1 MGVVYLGRDP
11 VIGRRVA
18 LKTIRATAE
27 DDSEQREFNERFMRE
42 AQAAGT
48 LSHPNIV
55 TIHDVGEE
63 VETQT
68 SFIAMEYVEGKNL
81 KQLLKEKVAFSWD
94 RIAEIAMS
102 VADALDYAH
111 RRGIVHRD
119 VKPANIILT
128 NDGTVKITDFGIAKI
143 EASSLTETGQ
153 FLGTPNYMS
162 PEQVTGE
169 VVDGRSDLFSLG
181 VVLYELLTKRK
192 PFQGDNL
199 TSISYK
205 IVHEEYP
212 APQTYDAAIPMELN
226 PILARA
232 LAKDPAARFQSG
244 KDFLAALAEF
254 RTRHAEME
262 MLKDL
267 GEMVAQAEN
276 LGPVSTVESKQT
288 PMPVPAPATGAGPK
302 LGPIGL
308 GGGATSLEDLARRG
322 RSDLNP
328 ALVGPASTSF
338 DSSIPDWSLDTD
350 ALKSPAE
357 REAARRKEQAEAIPS
372 SPGTLI
378 SDLQGRKAKK
388 AAAAPPPPTP
398 IFNEENRPTERIQTI
413 PGPPASA
420 ASQAA
425 KISTGEIPRPP
436 ASAPLPA
443 SAIPTPP
450 RGVAPLNGPVTPR
463 VIAPPTPVRGVPP
476 LASNAASAPV
486 TPVRGVPPLSA
497 SPTPA
502 VPPRT
507 PAPPVAPLPRA
518 SAPPMPPGGT
528 AATLIP
534 AGGTVPPIRPPAP
547 PAPLQAQ
554 AAARPAA
561 PPAVRDLSAP
571 VPQQR
576 PGGPRPAAAPRPA
589 GRDITGPIGSRPP
602 TGVQPIGPGAGT
614 KETLPKSLREALQWD
629 VNKRWAF
636 AVIGAVLVVGVVIVG
651 LLLQRSSA
659 IAGREADDAAARQT
673 LERRKLLEDGT
684 RLLGAGQPA
693 EARAKFL
700 ELVRLAPESA
710 AARTALQQSE
720 LLLAKK
726 QEEERKAAE
735 AGAYLAEARRA
746 RAASDW
752 ARAVVEADGALA
764 VDPFSEE
771 AKEIRDV
778 AQAEIRKQ
786 SRAAQRKAENQIR
799 ALKTSARPKPTAP
812 PEPTATVVP
821 AAATHPTP
829 VPAPPAR
836 VRLRISFK
844 APIAQGYVMIRRND
858 VEIWRRAF
866 DFGRK
871 SGGGSLEGEVEV
883 PSGAGEY
890 KLWVIATDRSVNEYQ
905 VVPLNVGEGRTLALD
920 VGTQKKLR
928 VSLR

>member
-1 MGVVYLGRDP
+1 MERELGKGAMGVVYLGRDP

-18 LKTIRATAE
+18 LKTIRATAD

-81 KQLLKEKVAFSWD
+81 KQLLKDKVAFSWD
-94 RIAEIAMS
+94 RIAEISMS

-128 NDGTVKITDFGIAKI
+128 TDGTVKITDFGIAKI

-169 VVDGRSDLFSLG
+169 AVDGRSDLFSLG
-181 VVLYELLTKRK
+181 VVLYELLTKKK
-192 PFQGDNL
+192 PFIGDNL

-205 IVHEEYP
+205 IVHEDYP
-212 APQTYDAAIPMELN
+212 APETYDATIPGEFG
-226 PILARA
+226 PIIARA

-244 KDFLAALAEF
+244 KDFHAALAEF

-276 LGPVSTVESKQT
+276 LGAVSTVESKKT
-288 PMPVPAPATGAGPK
+288 PLPASPAPPVPGAVPKRGPA
-302 LGPIGL
+302 GL

-328 ALVGPASTSF
+328 ALVGPAPASF

-357 REAARRKEQAEAIPS
+357 REAARRGESETPAPVS

-378 SDLQGRKAKK
+378 SNVQRGMKK
-388 AAAAPPPPTP
+388 TPAPTP
-398 IFNEENRPTERIQTI
+398 PQIFNEENRPTERIQTI
-413 PGPPASA
+413 PGPSTTA
-420 ASQAA
+420 ASDAA
-425 KISTGEIPRPP
+425 KISTGEIKRPAAP
-436 ASAPLPA
+436 PPSAAS
-443 SAIPTPP
+443 IPTPP
-450 RGVAPLNGPVTPR
+450 RGVAPISGPG
-463 VIAPPTPVRGVPP
+463 APQTSAPATPVRGVPS
-476 LASNAASAPV
+476 LQFA
-486 TPVRGVPPLSA
+486 
-497 SPTPA
+497 PTPA

-507 PAPPVAPLPRA
+507 PAQPVPPLARPPA
-518 SAPPMPPGGT
+518 S
-528 AATLIP
+528 
-534 AGGTVPPIRPPAP
+534 PPIRPPAP
-547 PAPLQAQ
+547 QQ
-554 AAARPAA
+554 VR
-561 PPAVRDLSAP
+561 PAVRDVSAP
-571 VPQQR
+571 IPQQR
-576 PGGPRPAAAPRPA
+576 AGVPRAGGPAVRPP
-589 GRDITGPIGSRPP
+589 GRDITGPIGARAT
-602 TGVQPIGPGAGT
+602 TGAQPYATAAAPKPASF
-614 KETLPKSLREALQWD
+614 KEAMRLG
-629 VNKRWAF
+629 VNKRYVLLVIGAAALVAA
-636 AVIGAVLVVGVVIVG
+636 AVIGA
-651 LLLQRSSA
+651 LLHRSSS
-659 IAGREADDAAARQT
+659 IAGRGADEAAAQEARAKKQ
-673 LERRKLLEDGT
+673 LLDDGT
-684 RLLGAGQPA
+684 RLLAEGKPA
-693 EARAKFL
+693 DARTKFL
-700 ELVRLAPESA
+700 ELVRLAPESNA
-710 AARTALQQSE
+710 GRLALQKSE
-720 LLLAKK
+720 QLLAQK

-735 AGAYLAEARRA
+735 VGAYLAEARRA
-746 RAASDW
+746 RASSDW
-752 ARAVVEADGALA
+752 ARAVVEAEGALA
-764 VDPFSEE
+764 IDAGNVE
-771 AKEIRDV
+771 ARETRDV

-786 SRAAQRKAENQIR
+786 GRAAQKKTESQIR
-799 ALKTSARPKPTAP
+799 TLKASPRPKPTAA
-812 PEPTATVVP
+812 PEAE
-821 AAATHPTP
+821 AAAPASAAAE
-829 VPAPPAR
+829 APPAPAPAGPR
-836 VRLRISFK
+836 VRLRVAFK
-844 APIAQGYVMIRRND
+844 APITQGYVMIRRND

-890 KLWVIATDRSVNEYQ
+890 KAWVIAADRSVSEYQ
-905 VVPLNVGEGRTLALD
+905 VVPLTVGEGRTLVLD
-920 VGTQKKLR
+920 VDAQKKLA

>member
-1 MGVVYLGRDP
+1 MERELGKGAMGVVYLGRDP

-81 KQLLKEKVAFSWD
+81 KQLLKDKVAFSWD
-94 RIAEIAMS
+94 RVAEISMS

-119 VKPANIILT
+119 VKPANIIILT
-128 NDGTVKITDFGIAKI
+128 SDGTVKITDFGIAKI

-169 VVDGRSDLFSLG
+169 TVDGRSDLFSLG

-192 PFQGDNL
+192 PFIGDNL

-212 APQTYDAAIPMELN
+212 PPETYDATIPGEFG

-244 KDFLAALAEF
+244 KDFHAALAEF

-276 LGPVSTVESKQT
+276 LGPVSTVESKKT
-288 PMPVPAPATGAGPK
+288 PMPEAPAPPQGGVSKGPV
-302 LGPIGL
+302 GL

-328 ALVGPASTSF
+328 ALVGPAPTNL

-357 REAARRKEQAEAIPS
+357 REAAKKKDRETPEPVS
-372 SPGTLI
+372 SPGTLV
-378 SDLQGRKAKK
+378 SDVQRGVNKPAVTP
-388 AAAAPPPPTP
+388 ASAP
-398 IFNEENRPTERIQTI
+398 ILNEENRPTERIQTI
-413 PGPPASA
+413 PGPVASTA
-420 ASQAA
+420 PVSQA
-425 KISTGEIPRPP
+425 SV
-436 ASAPLPA
+436 
-443 SAIPTPP
+443 PTPP
-450 RGVAPLNGPVTPR
+450 RGVPPISGPAASR
-463 VIAPPTPVRGVPP
+463 VAAPPTPVRGVPT
-476 LASNAASAPV
+476 LQS
-486 TPVRGVPPLSA
+486 
-497 SPTPA
+497 SPTPPMA
-502 VPPRT
+502 PRT
-507 PAPPVAPLPRA
+507 PTAP
-518 SAPPMPPGGT
+518 
-528 AATLIP
+528 
-534 AGGTVPPIRPPAP
+534 VPPIPRPVPP
-547 PAPLQAQ
+547 PAPLASSGPPAS
-554 AAARPAA
+554 AAPGSPGRPAGA
-561 PPAVRDLSAP
+561 PAIRDVSAP
-571 VPQQR
+571 IPQQRSAGPR
-576 PGGPRPAAAPRPA
+576 PGGPRPP
-589 GRDITGPIGSRPP
+589 GRDITGPVGPRQPTGPLPLADSRP
-602 TGVQPIGPGAGT
+602 
-614 KETLPKSLREALQWD
+614 KNYREALRLS
-629 VNKRWAF
+629 VNRRWVLV
-636 AVIGAVLVVGVVIVG
+636 VIGAAILAGVAIIG
-651 LLLQRSSA
+651 FLAQRSSS
-659 IAGREADDAAARQT
+659 IAGRGGDEAAAREA
-673 LERRKLLEDGT
+673 LAKKKLLEDGT

-693 EARAKFL
+693 EARVKFL

-710 AARTALQQSE
+710 AARSALQQSE
-720 LLLAKK
+720 QLLAKK
-726 QEEERKAAE
+726 QEDERKAAE

-746 RAASDW
+746 RASSDW
-752 ARAVVEADGALA
+752 ARAVVEADGTLA
-764 VDPFSEE
+764 VDPGNVE
-771 AKEIRDV
+771 AREIRDA
-778 AQAEIRKQ
+778 AQAEIKKQ
-786 SRAAQRKAENQIR
+786 GRAAQKKAESQIR
-799 ALKTSARPKPTAP
+799 TLKASPRPKPTPAP
-812 PEPTATVVP
+812 EP
-821 AAATHPTP
+821 AAAAAPASQEP
-829 VPAPPAR
+829 PPAPAPPAAGPR
-836 VRLRISFK
+836 VRLKVAFK
-844 APIAQGYVMIRRND
+844 APIPQGYVMIRRND

-871 SGGGSLEGEVEV
+871 SGGGTLEGEVDV
-883 PSGAGEY
+883 ASGAGEY
-890 KLWVIATDRSVNEYQ
+890 KVWVIATDRSVSEYL
-905 VVPLNVGEGRTLALD
+905 VVPLTVGEGRTLVLD
-920 VGTQKKLR
+920 VDAQRKLA

>member
-1 MGVVYLGRDP
+1 M
-11 VIGRRVA
+11 IAQVA
-18 LKTIRATAE
+18 
-27 DDSEQREFNERFMRE
+27 E
-42 AQAAGT
+42 A
-48 LSHPNIV
+48 
-55 TIHDVGEE
+55 
-63 VETQT
+63 
-68 SFIAMEYVEGKNL
+68 M
-81 KQLLKEKVAFSWD
+81 
-94 RIAEIAMS
+94 
-102 VADALDYAH
+102 DYAH
-111 RRGIVHRD
+111 RKGIIHRD
-119 VKPANIILT
+119 IKPANIIVT
-128 NDGTVKITDFGIAKI
+128 TDGKVKITDFGIAKI
-143 EASSLTETGQ
+143 ASSNLTTTGQ
-153 FLGTPNYMS
+153 FLGHA
-162 PEQVTGE
+162 ELHVARAGLGVE
-169 VVDGRSDLFSLG
+169 VVDGRSDIFSLG
-181 VVLYELLTKRK
+181 VVLYELLTRRK
-192 PFQGDNL
+192 PFSGENL
-199 TSISYK
+199 TAISYK
-205 IVHEEYP
+205 IVHEDYP
-212 APQTYDAAIPMELN
+212 PPPTYDAEIPTEFN
-226 PILARA
+226 PIVARA
-232 LAKDPAARFQSG
+232 MAKDPAARFQSG

-288 PMPVPAPATGAGPK
+288 PMPVPPPATGAGPK

-357 REAARRKEQAEAIPS
+357 REAARKKEQAEAIPS

-486 TPVRGVPPLSA
+486 TPVRGVPPLRRRRRPRFRRALPRRRSRLSLA
-497 SPTPA
+497 PPRPRAAGGRPRRRSRPGEPCRRS
-502 VPPRT
+502 VPPRR
-507 PAPPVAPLPRA
+507 PRPSPGSGGSPPR
-518 SAPPMPPGGT
+518 GT
-528 AATLIP
+528 ARGSRPVRTRPTAAPGRAAT
-534 AGGTVPPIRPPAP
+534 GGGV
-547 PAPLQAQ
+547 
-554 AAARPAA
+554 AAAGARHHGPHRLAAADGRPA
-561 PPAVRDLSAP
+561 D
-571 VPQQR
+571 R
-576 PGGPRPAAAPRPA
+576 PGG
-589 GRDITGPIGSRPP
+589 GREG
-602 TGVQPIGPGAGT
+602 
-614 KETLPKSLREALQWD
+614 TLPKSLREALQWD

-636 AVIGAVLVVGVVIVG
+636 AVIGAALVVGVVIVG

-752 ARAVVEADGALA
+752 ARAVVEAEGALA
-764 VDPFSEE
+764 VDPSSEE
-771 AKEIRDV
+771 AKEIRDA

-786 SRAAQRKAENQIR
+786 SRAAQRKAESQIR
-799 ALKTSARPKPTAP
+799 ALKASAAAETNGAARADGHGRHGRRDAALAGARPARARAP
-812 PEPTATVVP
+812 ADLVQGPDRSGLRHDP
-821 AAATHPTP
+821 AERRRDLAA
-829 VPAPPAR
+829 
-836 VRLRISFK
+836 RLRLRTQVRRREPGGRGRGAVGRGGVQALGHRDRPQRERVPGRPAQRRRGPHARPRRRHAEE
-844 APIAQGYVMIRRND
+844 APGFA
-858 VEIWRRAF
+858 A
-866 DFGRK
+866 
-871 SGGGSLEGEVEV
+871 
-883 PSGAGEY
+883 
-890 KLWVIATDRSVNEYQ
+890 
-905 VVPLNVGEGRTLALD
+905 VV
-920 VGTQKKLR
+920 
-928 VSLR
+928 

>member
-94 RIAEIAMS
+94 RVAEIVMS

-128 NDGTVKITDFGIAKI
+128 TDGTVKITDFGIAKI
-143 EASSLTETGQ
+143 ETSSLTETGQ

-169 VVDGRSDLFSLG
+169 AVDGRSDLFSLG

-192 PFQGDNL
+192 PFIGDNL

-212 APQTYDAAIPMELN
+212 APQTYDATIPGEFT

-232 LAKDPAARFQSG
+232 LAKDPAARFQCG
-244 KDFLAALAEF
+244 KDFNAALAEL

-276 LGPVSTVESKQT
+276 LGPVSTVESKQR
-288 PMPVPAPATGAGPK
+288 PMPAAPSSAGTGAAPK
-302 LGPIGL
+302 VGPIGL
-308 GGGATSLEDLARRG
+308 GGGSTSLEDLARRG

-328 ALVGPASTSF
+328 ALVGPAPMNLDT
-338 DSSIPDWSLDTD
+338 SIPDWSLDTD
-350 ALKSPAE
+350 ALKSPSE
-357 REAARRKEQAEAIPS
+357 REAARKRERETPENVS

-378 SDLQGRKAKK
+378 SDVQRGAKK
-388 AAAAPPPPTP
+388 AAAADAARIATGEIKRPPAATPPPAVAPAPPPPAAP

-413 PGPPASA
+413 PGLAPSAVPAPIPPA
-420 ASQAA
+420 
-425 KISTGEIPRPP
+425 
-436 ASAPLPA
+436 L
-443 SAIPTPP
+443 IPTPP
-450 RGVAPLNGPVTPR
+450 RGVPPLSPSISGPGSPR
-463 VIAPPTPVRGVPP
+463 AAAPTPAHGVPP
-476 LASNAASAPV
+476 LAPTPAPS
-486 TPVRGVPPLSA
+486 TPARGVPSVALP
-497 SPTPA
+497 PTP
-502 VPPRT
+502 VSPPRT
-507 PAPPVAPLPRA
+507 PAHA
-518 SAPPMPPGGT
+518 
-528 AATLIP
+528 
-534 AGGTVPPIRPPAP
+534 VPP
-547 PAPLQAQ
+547 L
-554 AAARPAA
+554 PAA
-561 PPAVRDLSAP
+561 PPRAT
-571 VPQQR
+571 
-576 PGGPRPAAAPRPA
+576 APRPA
-589 GRDITGPIGSRPP
+589 GSPAVRDISAPIPRPTGPRPGGPPARTPGRDVTGPVGPRPSP
-602 TGVQPIGPGAGT
+602 TGAQA
-614 KETLPKSLREALQWD
+614 LPPAADTRPKNLKEALRRG
-629 VNKRWAF
+629 VNMRYALPVIAGAALLGA
-636 AVIGAVLVVGVVIVG
+636 AVVG
-651 LLLQRSSA
+651 LLALRPSS
-659 IAGREADDAAARQT
+659 IAGRGGDEAAAQET
-673 LERRKLLEDGT
+673 LAKRKMLEDGT
-684 RLLGAGQPA
+684 RLLTAGQPE

-720 LLLAKK
+720 QLLAKK
-726 QEEERKAAE
+726 QEDDRRAREV
-735 AGAYLAEARRA
+735 GAYLAEARHA
-746 RAASDW
+746 RTALDW
-752 ARAVVEADGALA
+752 ARAIVEADGALA
-764 VDPFSEE
+764 IDPANAE
-771 AKEIRDV
+771 AREIRES

-786 SRAAQRKAENQIR
+786 GRAAQKKAESQIR
-799 ALKTSARPKPTAP
+799 SLKASPRPKTASA
-812 PEPTATVVP
+812 PEPEPAAEAAP
-821 AAATHPTP
+821 AAAAAE
-829 VPAPPAR
+829 PAPAAAAGAR
-836 VRLRISFK
+836 ARLKVAFR
-844 APIAQGYVMIRRND
+844 APIVQGYVMIRRND

-871 SGGGSLEGEVEV
+871 SGGGSLEGEVDV
-883 PSGAGEY
+883 ASGAGEY
-890 KLWVIATDRSVNEYQ
+890 KFWVIASDRSVNEY
-905 VVPLNVGEGRTLALD
+905 VVLPLTVGDGRTLALD
-920 VGTQKKLR
+920 VDAQKKLS

>member
-111 RRGIVHRD
+111 RKGIVHRD

-128 NDGTVKITDFGIAKI
+128 TDGTVKITDFGIAKI
-143 EASSLTETGQ
+143 ETSSLTETGQ

-169 VVDGRSDLFSLG
+169 AVDGRSDLFSLG

-192 PFQGDNL
+192 PFIGDNL

-205 IVHEEYP
+205 IVHEQYP
-212 APQTYDAAIPMELN
+212 SPQTYDATIPGEFTQ
-226 PILARA
+226 ILARA

-244 KDFLAALAEF
+244 KDFHGALAEL

-262 MLKDL
+262 MLRDL

-288 PMPVPAPATGAGPK
+288 PLPQAPAPPGPAAAPK
-302 LGPIGL
+302 VGPVVL

-328 ALVGPASTSF
+328 ALVGPAPTNL

-350 ALKSPAE
+350 AVRSPAE
-357 REAARRKEQAEAIPS
+357 REAAKQREREPEPVS

-378 SDLQGRKAKK
+378 SDVQRGARRVV
-388 AAAAPPPPTP
+388 APLVPAPTP

-413 PGPPASA
+413 PGPQHA
-420 ASQAA
+420 AAPESTNA
-425 KISTGEIPRPP
+425 STGEIRRPP
-436 ASAPLPA
+436 PVLPREAAPPTVVV
-443 SAIPTPP
+443 PTPP
-450 RGVAPLNGPVTPR
+450 RGVKPVSLPFSGPTGPR
-463 VIAPPTPVRGVPP
+463 AAAPTPP
-476 LASNAASAPV
+476 
-486 TPVRGVPPLSA
+486 RGVPPLSPTQA
-497 SPTPA
+497 PATPVRGTPSLQVAPTPA
-502 VPPRT
+502 VPPR
-507 PAPPVAPLPRA
+507 A
-518 SAPPMPPGGT
+518 SAPPAAPPPPLPRPPG
-528 AATLIP
+528 P
-534 AGGTVPPIRPPAP
+534 V
-547 PAPLQAQ
+547 
-554 AAARPAA
+554 ARPAGA
-561 PPAVRDLSAP
+561 AAIRDVSAA

-576 PGGPRPAAAPRPA
+576 GAGPRPGASATRPP
-589 GRDITGPIGSRPP
+589 GRDITGPLGPRPQPGPP
-602 TGVQPIGPGAGT
+602 TGPVATDT
-614 KETLPKSLREALQWD
+614 KPKNLREALRWG
-629 VNKRWAF
+629 VNGRYALL
-636 AVIGAVLVVGVVIVG
+636 VIGAAALLGAAVLG
-651 LLLQRSSA
+651 LLALRSSS
-659 IAGREADDAAARQT
+659 IAGRGGDEVAAQAA
-673 LERRKLLEDGT
+673 LAKKKILEDGT
-684 RLLGAGQPA
+684 RLLAAGQPA

-700 ELVRLAPESA
+700 ELVRIAPESA

-720 LLLAKK
+720 QLLAKK
-726 QEEERKAAE
+726 EDEERRRTE
-735 AGAYLAEARRA
+735 VGSYLAEARHA

-752 ARAVVEADGALA
+752 ARAIVEADGALA
-764 VDPFSEE
+764 LDPANAEGK
-771 AKEIRDV
+771 AIREG
-778 AQAEIRKQ
+778 AEAEIRKQ
-786 SRAAQRKAENQIR
+786 GRAAQKKAESQIR
-799 ALKTSARPKPTAP
+799 ALKASPRPRPTPA
-812 PEPTATVVP
+812 PEPTAE
-821 AAATHPTP
+821 AAASEPASP
-829 VPAPPAR
+829 SSAPPAPVGPR
-836 VRLRISFK
+836 VRLKVAFR
-844 APIAQGYVMIRRND
+844 APIVQGYVMIRRND
-858 VEIWRRAF
+858 VEIWRRVF

-871 SGGGSLEGEVEV
+871 SGGGSLEGEVDV
-883 PSGAGEY
+883 ASGAGEY
-890 KLWVIATDRSVNEYQ
+890 KVWVIAADRSVSEYA
-905 VVPLNVGEGRTLALD
+905 VLPLNVGEGRTLSLD
-920 VGTQKKLR
+920 VDAQKKLA

>member
-94 RIAEIAMS
+94 RIAEIVMS

-128 NDGTVKITDFGIAKI
+128 TDGTVKITDFGIAKI
-143 EASSLTETGQ
+143 ETSSLTETGQ

-169 VVDGRSDLFSLG
+169 AVDGRSDLFSLG

-192 PFQGDNL
+192 PFIGDNL

-212 APQTYDAAIPMELN
+212 APQTYDATIPGEFG

-232 LAKDPAARFQSG
+232 LAKDPAARFQCG
-244 KDFLAALAEF
+244 KDFHAALAEL
-254 RTRHAEME
+254 RMRNAEME
-262 MLKDL
+262 MLRDL

-276 LGPVSTVESKQT
+276 LGAVSTVESKQR
-288 PMPVPAPATGAGPK
+288 PLPASPPSAGPGSAPK
-302 LGPIGL
+302 VGPIGL
-308 GGGATSLEDLARRG
+308 GGGSTSLEDLARRG

-328 ALVGPASTSF
+328 ALVGPVPMNL

-357 REAARRKEQAEAIPS
+357 READRKREREAPESVS

-378 SDLQGRKAKK
+378 SDVQRAAKK
-388 AAAAPPPPTP
+388 AATS
-398 IFNEENRPTERIQTI
+398 E
-413 PGPPASA
+413 
-420 ASQAA
+420 AA
-425 KISTGEIPRPP
+425 KIATGEIKRPAAPAAPAPP
-436 ASAPLPA
+436 APAAAAAAPAAGVLSQA
-443 SAIPTPP
+443 SVPTPP
-450 RGVAPLNGPVTPR
+450 RGVPPLSSSISGPGSPRAAAPTPAR
-463 VIAPPTPVRGVPP
+463 GVLPLSPTPAPPTPVRGVPSVP
-476 LASNAASAPV
+476 L
-486 TPVRGVPPLSA
+486 
-497 SPTPA
+497 SPTPVSA
-502 VPPRT
+502 PRT
-507 PAPPVAPLPRA
+507 PAPPVPPLP
-518 SAPPMPPGGT
+518 
-528 AATLIP
+528 AAQ
-534 AGGTVPPIRPPAP
+534 PPAP
-547 PAPLQAQ
+547 Q
-554 AAARPAA
+554 
-561 PPAVRDLSAP
+561 
-571 VPQQR
+571 
-576 PGGPRPAAAPRPA
+576 PRPAAPRPA
-589 GRDITGPIGSRPP
+589 GPPGLRDTSAPIPQQRPAAPRPGGPAARPPGRDITGPVGPRPAP
-602 TGVQPIGPGAGT
+602 TGAQA
-614 KETLPKSLREALQWD
+614 LPAPADTRPKNFKEALRRS
-629 VNKRWAF
+629 VNMRYATL
-636 AVIGAVLVVGVVIVG
+636 VIAGAVLLGAAIVGV
-651 LLLQRSSA
+651 LALRPSS
-659 IAGREADDAAARQT
+659 IAGRGGDEAAAQEA
-673 LERRKLLEDGT
+673 LAKRKMLEDGT
-684 RLLGAGQPA
+684 RLLAAGQPA

-700 ELVRLAPESA
+700 ELVRLAPEST
-710 AARTALQQSE
+710 AARSALQKSE

-726 QEEERKAAE
+726 QEEDRRAAE
-735 AGAYLAEARRA
+735 VAGALAEARRA
-746 RAASDW
+746 RDASDW
-752 ARAVVEADGALA
+752 ARAIVEADGALA
-764 VDPFSEE
+764 IDPVNAE
-771 AKEIRDV
+771 ARGIRES

-786 SRAAQRKAENQIR
+786 GRAAQKKAESQIR
-799 ALKTSARPKPTAP
+799 TLKASPRPKATAA
-812 PEPTATVVP
+812 PEPEPAVE
-821 AAATHPTP
+821 AAA
-829 VPAPPAR
+829 VAAEPAPPAAAGPR
-836 VRLRISFK
+836 VRLKIAFR
-844 APIAQGYVMIRRND
+844 APIVQGYVMIRRND

-871 SGGGSLEGEVEV
+871 SGGGSLEGEVDV
-883 PSGAGEY
+883 ASGAGEY
-890 KLWVIATDRSVNEYQ
+890 KFWVIASDRSVNEY
-905 VVPLNVGEGRTLALD
+905 VVLPLTVGDGRTLALD
-920 VGTQKKLR
+920 VDAQKKLV

>member
-1 MGVVYLGRDP
+1 MERELGKGAMGVVYLGRDP

-81 KQLLKEKVAFSWD
+81 KQLLKDKVAFSWD
-94 RIAEIAMS
+94 RVAEIAMS

-111 RRGIVHRD
+111 RKGIVHRD
-119 VKPANIILT
+119 VKPANIIILT
-128 NDGTVKITDFGIAKI
+128 SDGTVKITDFGIAKI

-169 VVDGRSDLFSLG
+169 TVDGRSDLFSLG

-192 PFQGDNL
+192 PFIGDNL

-205 IVHEEYP
+205 IVHEEFP
-212 APQTYDAAIPMELN
+212 PPETYDATIPGEFG

-244 KDFLAALAEF
+244 KDFHAALAEF

-276 LGPVSTVESKQT
+276 LGPVSTVESKKT
-288 PMPVPAPATGAGPK
+288 PLPEVPAPPQGGLSKGPAGM
-302 LGPIGL
+302 

-328 ALVGPASTSF
+328 ALVGPAPTNLE
-338 DSSIPDWSLDTD
+338 SSIPDWSLDTD

-357 REAARRKEQAEAIPS
+357 REAAKKKERETPEPVS
-372 SPGTLI
+372 SPGTLV
-378 SDLQGRKAKK
+378 SDLQRGKK
-388 AAAAPPPPTP
+388 AVPPPPD
-398 IFNEENRPTERIQTI
+398 E
-413 PGPPASA
+413 
-420 ASQAA
+420 A
-425 KISTGEIPRPP
+425 KISTGEIKRPAP
-436 ASAPLPA
+436 VPPPPSQASV
-443 SAIPTPP
+443 PTPP
-450 RGVAPLNGPVTPR
+450 RGVPPIAGPPPVRVASLPPNGAV
-463 VIAPPTPVRGVPP
+463 PTPVRGVPA
-476 LASNAASAPV
+476 LQTV
-486 TPVRGVPPLSA
+486 
-497 SPTPA
+497 PTPA

-507 PAPPVAPLPRA
+507 PASPVAPLPRP
-518 SAPPMPPGGT
+518 AP
-528 AATLIP
+528 
-534 AGGTVPPIRPPAP
+534 PPAP
-547 PAPLQAQ
+547 AAPTLPPAV
-554 AAARPAA
+554 AASPARPAGA
-561 PPAVRDLSAP
+561 PPVRDLSAP
-571 VPQQR
+571 IPQQRSAGPR
-576 PGGPRPAAAPRPA
+576 PGGPRPPGRDLTGPVGPRPA
-589 GRDITGPIGSRPP
+589 TGP
-602 TGVQPIGPGAGT
+602 
-614 KETLPKSLREALQWD
+614 LPLADSKAKNFREALRLS
-629 VNKRWAF
+629 VNRRWVLV
-636 AVIGAVLVVGVVIVG
+636 VIGAAILAGVAIVG
-651 LLLQRSSA
+651 LLAQRSSS
-659 IAGREADDAAARQT
+659 IAGRGADEAAARET
-673 LERRKLLEDGT
+673 LANKKLLEDGT

-693 EARAKFL
+693 EARLKFL

-710 AARTALQQSE
+710 AARSALQQAE
-720 LLLAKK
+720 QLLAKT
-726 QEEERKAAE
+726 QEAERKAAE

-746 RAASDW
+746 RTSGDW
-752 ARAVVEADGALA
+752 ARAVVESDGALA
-764 VDPFSEE
+764 SDPANAE
-771 AKEIRDV
+771 AKEIRDA

-786 SRAAQRKAENQIR
+786 GRAAQKKAESQIR
-799 ALKTSARPKPTAP
+799 TMKASPRPRPTVAAEPVAAGPATAEPLPAP
-812 PEPTATVVP
+812 AP
-821 AAATHPTP
+821 AAAGP
-829 VPAPPAR
+829 R
-836 VRLRISFK
+836 VRLKVAFK
-844 APIAQGYVMIRRND
+844 APIPQGYVMIRRND

-871 SGGGSLEGEVEV
+871 SGGGTLEGEVDV
-883 PSGAGEY
+883 ASGAGEY
-890 KLWVIATDRSVNEYQ
+890 KVWVIATDRSVSEYQ
-905 VVPLNVGEGRTLALD
+905 VVPLTVGEGRTLALD
-920 VGTQKKLR
+920 VDSQKKLA

>member
-1 MGVVYLGRDP
+1 MRDCAPRANGGRLPPETGTPNPPRKFARYEVERELGKGAMGVVYLGRDP

-94 RIAEIAMS
+94 RIAEITMS

-143 EASSLTETGQ
+143 ETSSLTETGQ

-169 VVDGRSDLFSLG
+169 AVDGRSDLFSLG
-181 VVLYELLTKRK
+181 VVLYELLTKKK
-192 PFQGDNL
+192 PFIGDNL

-212 APQTYDAAIPMELN
+212 APQTYDATIPGEFG

-244 KDFLAALAEF
+244 KDFHAALAEL

-276 LGPVSTVESKQT
+276 LGPVSTVESKQR
-288 PMPVPAPATGAGPK
+288 PMRAAPAGPAAAPK
-302 LGPIGL
+302 LGPAGL

-328 ALVGPASTSF
+328 ALVGPAPTNL
-338 DSSIPDWSLDTD
+338 DTLIPDWSLDTD

-357 REAARRKEQAEAIPS
+357 REAEKKREREATENVS

-378 SDLQGRKAKK
+378 SDVQRGVKK
-388 AAAAPPPPTP
+388 PAVTPASTP

-413 PGPPASA
+413 PGPAASA
-420 ASQAA
+420 APLSQA
-425 KISTGEIPRPP
+425 S
-436 ASAPLPA
+436 
-443 SAIPTPP
+443 IPTPP
-450 RGVAPLNGPVTPR
+450 RGVPPLSGPAAPRGAP
-463 VIAPPTPVRGVPP
+463 PPTPVRGVPA
-476 LASNAASAPV
+476 LQ
-486 TPVRGVPPLSA
+486 T

-502 VPPRT
+502 IPPRT
-507 PAPPVAPLPRA
+507 PVPPVPRLPAAPSAPLPRQPA
-518 SAPPMPPGGT
+518 PAPRPAGPPALRDVSAP
-528 AATLIP
+528 IP
-534 AGGTVPPIRPPAP
+534 QP
-547 PAPLQAQ
+547 
-554 AAARPAA
+554 RPAA
-561 PPAVRDLSAP
+561 P
-571 VPQQR
+571 R
-576 PGGPRPAAAPRPA
+576 PGGPPTRPP
-589 GRDITGPIGSRPP
+589 GRDITGPVGPRPAP
-602 TGVQPIGPGAGT
+602 TGAQAPIPAAGDAR
-614 KETLPKSLREALQWD
+614 PKNLKEALRRS
-629 VNKRWAF
+629 VNIRYAVL
-636 AVIGAVLVVGVVIVG
+636 VIGAAVLLGVAVVGVLVV
-651 LLLQRSSA
+651 RSSS
-659 IAGREADDAAARQT
+659 IAGRGGDEAAAQEA
-673 LERRKLLEDGT
+673 LAKKKMLEDGI
-684 RLLGAGQPA
+684 RLLAEGKPA
-693 EARAKFL
+693 EAREKFV

-710 AARTALQQSE
+710 AARTALQRSE
-720 LLLAKK
+720 QLLAKK
-726 QEEERKAAE
+726 EEEDRRTAE
-735 AGAYLAEARRA
+735 VGSYLAEARRA

-752 ARAVVEADGALA
+752 ARAIVEADGALA
-764 VDPFSEE
+764 IDPSSGE
-771 AKEIRDV
+771 AKEIRES

-786 SRAAQRKAENQIR
+786 GRAAQKKAESQIR
-799 ALKTSARPKPTAP
+799 SLKAAPRPKATAT
-812 PEPTATVVP
+812 PEPAAEAAPAAPEAP
-821 AAATHPTP
+821 AAAA
-829 VPAPPAR
+829 VAPR
-836 VRLRISFK
+836 VRLKIAFH
-844 APIAQGYVMIRRND
+844 APIVQGYVMVRRND

-871 SGGGSLEGEVEV
+871 SGGGSLEGEVDV
-883 PSGAGEY
+883 ASGAGEY
-890 KLWVIATDRSVNEYQ
+890 KVWVIATDRSVNEYL
-905 VVPLNVGEGRTLALD
+905 VVPLTVGEGRTLALD
-920 VGTQKKLR
+920 VDAQKKLA

>member
-1 MGVVYLGRDP
+1 VERELGKGAMGVVYLGRDP

-81 KQLLKEKVAFSWD
+81 KQLLKDKVAFSWD
-94 RIAEIAMS
+94 RVAEIAMS

-119 VKPANIILT
+119 VKPANIIILT
-128 NDGTVKITDFGIAKI
+128 SDGTVKITDFGIAKI

-169 VVDGRSDLFSLG
+169 TVDGRSDLFSLG

-192 PFQGDNL
+192 PFIGDNL

-212 APQTYDAAIPMELN
+212 PPETYDATIPGEFG

-244 KDFLAALAEF
+244 KDFHAALAEF

-276 LGPVSTVESKQT
+276 LGPVSTVETKKT
-288 PMPVPAPATGAGPK
+288 PLPEAPAPPQGGISKGPV
-302 LGPIGL
+302 GL

-328 ALVGPASTSF
+328 ALVGPAPTNLE
-338 DSSIPDWSLDTD
+338 SSIPDWSLDTD
-350 ALKSPAE
+350 ALRSPAE
-357 REAARRKEQAEAIPS
+357 RDAAKKRERETPELVS
-372 SPGTLI
+372 SPGTLV
-378 SDLQGRKAKK
+378 SEVQRGVKK
-388 AAAAPPPPTP
+388 AAPPPD
-398 IFNEENRPTERIQTI
+398 E
-413 PGPPASA
+413 
-420 ASQAA
+420 A
-425 KISTGEIPRPP
+425 KISTGEIRRPAP
-436 ASAPLPA
+436 VPPPPSQASV
-443 SAIPTPP
+443 PTPP
-450 RGVAPLNGPVTPR
+450 RGVPPIAGPAPAR
-463 VIAPPTPVRGVPP
+463 VAPPPTPVRGVPA
-476 LASNAASAPV
+476 LQS
-486 TPVRGVPPLSA
+486 
-497 SPTPA
+497 SPTPP

-507 PAPPVAPLPRA
+507 PAPVPALPRSVPSPASVAPA
-518 SAPPMPPGGT
+518 SSP
-528 AATLIP
+528 AA
-534 AGGTVPPIRPPAP
+534 
-547 PAPLQAQ
+547 
-554 AAARPAA
+554 AA
-561 PPAVRDLSAP
+561 PPARPAGAPPGRDLSAP
-571 VPQQR
+571 IPQQRSAGPR
-576 PGGPRPAAAPRPA
+576 PGGPRPPGRDVTGPVGLRPA
-589 GRDITGPIGSRPP
+589 TGP
-602 TGVQPIGPGAGT
+602 
-614 KETLPKSLREALQWD
+614 LPLADSKAKNFREALRLS
-629 VNKRWAF
+629 VNRRWVLV
-636 AVIGAVLVVGVVIVG
+636 VIGAAILAGVAIVG
-651 LLLQRSSA
+651 LLAQRSSS
-659 IAGREADDAAARQT
+659 IAGRGGDEAAAREA
-673 LERRKLLEDGT
+673 LAKRKLLEDGT

-693 EARAKFL
+693 EARVKFL

-710 AARTALQQSE
+710 AARSALQQSE
-720 LLLAKK
+720 QLLAKK
-726 QEEERKAAE
+726 QEDERRAAE

-746 RAASDW
+746 RVSGDW

-764 VDPFSEE
+764 SDPANAE
-771 AKEIRDV
+771 AKEIREA

-786 SRAAQRKAENQIR
+786 GRAAQKKAESQIR
-799 ALKTSARPKPTAP
+799 AMKASPRPKPTAAA
-812 PEPTATVVP
+812 EP
-821 AAATHPTP
+821 AAAAPTAAEP
-829 VPAPPAR
+829 PPAPAPAAAGTR
-836 VRLRISFK
+836 VRLRVAFK
-844 APIAQGYVMIRRND
+844 APIPQGYVMIRRND

-871 SGGGSLEGEVEV
+871 SGGGTLEGEVDV
-883 PSGAGEY
+883 ASGAAEY
-890 KLWVIATDRSVNEYQ
+890 KVWVIATDRSVSEYQ
-905 VVPLNVGEGRTLALD
+905 VVPLAVGEGRTLALD
-920 VGTQKKLR
+920 VDSQKKLA

>member
-143 EASSLTETGQ
+143 ETSSLTETGQ

-169 VVDGRSDLFSLG
+169 AVDGRSDLFSLG

-192 PFQGDNL
+192 PFLGDNL

-212 APQTYDAAIPMELN
+212 APQTYDATIPGEFG

-244 KDFLAALAEF
+244 KDFHAALAEL

-276 LGPVSTVESKQT
+276 LGPVSAVESKQR
-288 PMPVPAPATGAGPK
+288 PMPAAPAPAGPGAAPK
-302 LGPIGL
+302 LGPPGL
-308 GGGATSLEDLARRG
+308 GGGVTSLEDLARRG

-328 ALVGPASTSF
+328 ALVGPSPANLDT
-338 DSSIPDWSLDTD
+338 SIPDWSLDTD

-357 REAARRKEQAEAIPS
+357 REAEKKRESETPENVS

-378 SDLQGRKAKK
+378 SDVQRATKK
-388 AAAAPPPPTP
+388 AAAPDAAKISTGEIKRPSIVAPAPPPPPAP

-413 PGPPASA
+413 PGPPPS
-420 ASQAA
+420 
-425 KISTGEIPRPP
+425 
-436 ASAPLPA
+436 PLPA
-443 SAIPTPP
+443 PIPPALVPTPP
-450 RGVAPLNGPVTPR
+450 RGVPPLSPSTPGPGASRAVATPARGVPPLSPSPAPS
-463 VIAPPTPVRGVPP
+463 TPVRGVPS
-476 LASNAASAPV
+476 LQF
-486 TPVRGVPPLSA
+486 

-507 PAPPVAPLPRA
+507 PAPPISPLPA
-518 SAPPMPPGGT
+518 AQPAPMP
-528 AATLIP
+528 
-534 AGGTVPPIRPPAP
+534 RPPV
-547 PAPLQAQ
+547 PAP
-554 AAARPAA
+554 
-561 PPAVRDLSAP
+561 
-571 VPQQR
+571 
-576 PGGPRPAAAPRPA
+576 APRPA
-589 GRDITGPIGSRPP
+589 GPPGLRDVSAPIPQPRPAGPHPGPSARPPGRDVTGPVGPRPAP
-602 TGVQPIGPGAGT
+602 TGAQAGVPAAADV
-614 KETLPKSLREALQWD
+614 KPKNLKEALRRG
-629 VNKRWAF
+629 VNMRYALV
-636 AVIGAVLVVGVVIVG
+636 VIGAAVLLGVAVVGILAV
-651 LLLQRSSA
+651 RSSS
-659 IAGREADDAAARQT
+659 IAGRGGDEAAAQEA
-673 LERRKLLEDGT
+673 LAKKKMLEDGT
-684 RLLGAGQPA
+684 RLLAAGKPA
-693 EARAKFL
+693 EAHEKFL

-710 AARTALQQSE
+710 AARTALEQSE
-720 LLLAKK
+720 QLLAKK
-726 QEEERKAAE
+726 EEADRRAAE
-735 AGAYLAEARRA
+735 VGAYLAEARSA
-746 RAASDW
+746 RTASDW
-752 ARAVVEADGALA
+752 ARAIVEADGALA
-764 VDPFSEE
+764 IDPANGE
-771 AKEIRDV
+771 ATEIRES

-786 SRAAQRKAENQIR
+786 GRAAQKKAESQIR
-799 ALKTSARPKPTAP
+799 SLKAAPRPRATAT
-812 PEPTATVVP
+812 PEPTAEAAPTPPAAP
-821 AAATHPTP
+821 AAA
-829 VPAPPAR
+829 PAAAAAVAPR
-836 VRLRISFK
+836 VRLKIAFH
-844 APIAQGYVMIRRND
+844 APIVQGYVMIRRND

-871 SGGGSLEGEVEV
+871 SGGGSLEGEVDV
-883 PSGAGEY
+883 ASGAGEY
-890 KLWVIATDRSVNEYQ
+890 KFWVIATDRSVNEYL
-905 VVPLNVGEGRTLALD
+905 VVPLTVGEGRTLALD
-920 VGTQKKLR
+920 VDAQKKLA